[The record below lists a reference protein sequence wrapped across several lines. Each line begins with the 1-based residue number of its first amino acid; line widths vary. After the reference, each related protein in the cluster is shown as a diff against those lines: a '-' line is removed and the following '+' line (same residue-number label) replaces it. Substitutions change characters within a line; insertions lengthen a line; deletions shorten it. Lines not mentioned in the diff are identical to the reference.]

1 MEEYFQMS
9 FQIIMVSQKKFENT
23 PSLVITGHQFK
34 CCYVLLQLLY
44 ALYPRLNQWKQM
56 ERARKKRENK
66 EGENKVDQA
75 SRIKLSAKTDP
86 FSFN

>member
-1 MEEYFQMS
+1 M
-9 FQIIMVSQKKFENT
+9 K
-23 PSLVITGHQFK
+23 
-34 CCYVLLQLLY
+34 
-44 ALYPRLNQWKQM
+44 
-56 ERARKKRENK
+56 RARQKRENK

>member
-44 ALYPRLNQWKQM
+44 ALYPRLNQ
-56 ERARKKRENK
+56 
-66 EGENKVDQA
+66 
-75 SRIKLSAKTDP
+75 
-86 FSFN
+86 

>member
-9 FQIIMVSQKKFENT
+9 FQIIMVSQKMFENT

-34 CCYVLLQLLY
+34 CCYVLLHLLY
-44 ALYPRLNQWKQM
+44 ARLNQGKQM
-56 ERARKKRENK
+56 NRARQKRENK